1 MRSLVRGIGEVLITV
16 GAVALLFLVYQLWWT
31 TLLANREAARNA
43 DEITQSW
50 TAQNPAVELPPELTT
65 EPADGVGFALM
76 TIPRLG
82 DNLKAKPVLQGVS
95 LEVLAEGLGHYP
107 ATAMPGQPGNF
118 AVAGHRISYGE
129 PFRNVPEL
137 QIGDNVY
144 VETENYWYTYRLA
157 KSEIVLPDATWTVQP
172 DPFGPES
179 TLGDRL
185 VTLTTCEPLYGNSHR
200 WIWWGEL
207 VNTTAKTEGA
217 PTMTVSG

>member
-1 MRSLVRGIGEVLITV
+1 MRSLVRGVGELLITLGV
-16 GAVALLFLVYQLWWT
+16 VALLFIAYQLWWT
-31 TLLANREAARNA
+31 TVVSNREAARNA
-43 DEITQSW
+43 EEITRSW
-50 TAQNPAVELPPELTT
+50 TPTPTVDLPPELTQA
-65 EPADGVGFALM
+65 PADGVGFALM

-82 DNLKAKPVLQGVS
+82 DNVKSKPVLQGVS

-107 ATAMPGQPGNF
+107 TSAMPGQPGNF

-157 KSEIVLPDATWTVQP
+157 KSEIVLPDAIWTVEP
-172 DPFGPES
+172 EPFGPE
-179 TLGDRL
+179 TNLNDRL

-207 VNTTAKTEGA
+207 VNTTPKIEGA

>member
-1 MRSLVRGIGEVLITV
+1 VRSLVRGIGEVLVTA

-31 TLLANREAARNA
+31 TLLSNREAARNA

-50 TAQNPAVELPPELTT
+50 TAPNPALELPPELTE
-65 EPADGVGFALM
+65 EPAEGTGFALM

-82 DNLKAKPVLQGVS
+82 NNMNAKPVLQGVG
-95 LEVLAEGLGHYP
+95 LDVLAEGLGHYP
-107 ATAMPGQPGNF
+107 TTAMPGQPGNF

-144 VETENYWYTYRLA
+144 VETETYWYTYRLA
-157 KSEIVLPDATWTVQP
+157 KSEIVLPDAIWAVQP
-172 DPFGPES
+172 EPFGPELP
-179 TLGDRL
+179 LGDRL

-207 VNTTAKTEGA
+207 VETMPKVEGA

>member
-1 MRSLVRGIGEVLITV
+1 MRSLVRGFGELLITLGV
-16 GAVALLFLVYQLWWT
+16 VALLFIAYQLWWT
-31 TLLANREAARNA
+31 TFLSNREAARNA
-43 DEITQSW
+43 EEITQSW
-50 TAQNPAVELPPELTT
+50 TANPAVELPPELTVG
-65 EPADGVGFALM
+65 PAEGVGFALM

-82 DNLKAKPVLQGVS
+82 ENVKSKPVLQGVT
-95 LEVLAEGLGHYP
+95 LEVLAEGIGHYP
-107 ATAMPGQPGNF
+107 SSAMPGQQGNF

-157 KSEIVLPDATWTVQP
+157 KSEIVLPDATWTVDP
-172 DPFGPES
+172 EPFGAES
-179 TLGDRL
+179 TLSDKL

-207 VNTTAKTEGA
+207 VDTMPKLEGA

>member
-1 MRSLVRGIGEVLITV
+1 MRSLVRGVGELLITLGV
-16 GAVALLFLVYQLWWT
+16 IALLFIAYQLWWT
-31 TLLANREAARNA
+31 TVLSNREAARNA
-43 DEITQSW
+43 EEITQSW
-50 TAQNPAVELPPELTT
+50 TPSPTVELPPELTQP
-65 EPADGVGFALM
+65 PADGIGFALM

-82 DNLKAKPVLQGVS
+82 ENVKSKPVLQGVS

-107 ATAMPGQPGNF
+107 TSAMPGQLGNF

-157 KSEIVLPDATWTVQP
+157 KSEIVLPDAAWTVQP

-179 TLGDRL
+179 TLSDKL

-207 VNTTAKTEGA
+207 VDTTAKVEGA
-217 PTMTVSG
+217 PTMTVNG

>member
-1 MRSLVRGIGEVLITV
+1 MRALTRGIGEVLITA
-16 GAVALLFLVYQLWWT
+16 GLVALLFLVYQLWWT
-31 TLLANREAARNA
+31 TVLSNREAARNA

-50 TAQNPAVELPPELTT
+50 ESESLAPLPPELNQ
-65 EPADGVGFALM
+65 EPADGTGFALM

-82 DNLKAKPVLQGVS
+82 DNVKAKPVLQGVS
-95 LEVLAEGLGHYP
+95 LEVLAEGIGHYP
-107 ATAMPGQPGNF
+107 TTAMPGQPGNF

-144 VETENYWYTYRLA
+144 VETANYWYTYRLA
-157 KSEIVLPDATWTVQP
+157 KSEIVLPDAAWVVQP
-172 DPFGPES
+172 QPFGAD
-179 TLGDRL
+179 TALGDRL

-207 VNTTAKTEGA
+207 VDTIPKAEGA

>member
-1 MRSLVRGIGEVLITV
+1 VRSLVRGLGELLITL
-16 GAVALLFLVYQLWWT
+16 GAVALLFIAYQLWWT
-31 TLLANREAARNA
+31 TFLSNREAARNA
-43 DEITQSW
+43 EEITRSW
-50 TAQNPAVELPPELTT
+50 TAASPAVLPPELT
-65 EPADGVGFALM
+65 EQPAEGVGFALM

-82 DNLKAKPVLQGVS
+82 DNVKSKPVLQGVT

-107 ATAMPGQPGNF
+107 TSAMPGQPGNF
-118 AVAGHRISYGE
+118 AIAGHRISYGE

-172 DPFGPES
+172 EPFGPENA
-179 TLGDRL
+179 LGSKL
-185 VTLTTCEPLYGNSHR
+185 LTLTTCEPLYGNSHR

-207 VNTTAKTEGA
+207 VNTMPKIEGS
-217 PTMTVSG
+217 PTMTVNG